1 MHKYAAA
8 TALAITLITMR
19 TLRFS
24 AIAIVAALAVAVSG
38 PALAQKSKKRTSA
51 ATIEMNEQCES
62 QAIAQ
67 GLTRGQAG
75 HTEYVRQC
83 VSKWPASLSCRPPV
97 HYQLARHCWSLL
109 GVRPK

>member
-8 TALAITLITMR
+8 TETGIALITMLA
-19 TLRFS
+19 LRVS
-24 AIAIVAALAVAVSG
+24 AIAIVAALAVAVTG
-38 PALAQKSKKRTSA
+38 PALAKSKKRTSA

-83 VSKWPASLSCRPPV
+83 IRKWPASLSCRPPV